1 MSKLDILKFN
11 CRLDPTRFKDGLR
24 TLIETKASN
33 EQIDK
38 FMKMVQIHDVSEIY
52 YNLYCCVSSNISTN
66 LLDIDV
72 HMLHLITRFMIK
84 SHCSTYLPYSA
95 TVVSAIPF

>member
-1 MSKLDILKFN
+1 MSKLHILKFN
-11 CRLDPTRFKDGLR
+11 YRLDPTRFKDGLR

-52 YNLYCCVSSNISTN
+52 VNLYCCVSSNISTN
-66 LLDIDV
+66 FLDIDV

-84 SHCSTYLPYSA
+84 SHLQY
-95 TVVSAIPF
+95 